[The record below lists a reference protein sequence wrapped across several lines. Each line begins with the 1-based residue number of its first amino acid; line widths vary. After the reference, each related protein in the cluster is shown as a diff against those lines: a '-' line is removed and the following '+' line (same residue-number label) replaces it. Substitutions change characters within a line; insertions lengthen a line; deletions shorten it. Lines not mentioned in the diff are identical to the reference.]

1 MKQDPNVATMV
12 RTRDEVNI
20 DDIKLNQHAVYQVFN
35 EIPLFLGPPEVV
47 EELIRTID
55 VSTSENIENQI
66 KIFQKIKET
75 FDDEDKITIVDVN
88 SAIFIKMGKNLKDT
102 VRTMAYK
109 SCVMLAVL
117 GIFSEK
123 KYLNTWSLD
132 ANEESLKEFIQS
144 YDTFITNSK
153 RGLSA
158 IKPHEETSL
167 ILKDSHSIDT

>member
-109 SCVMLAVL
+109 
-117 GIFSEK
+117 
-123 KYLNTWSLD
+123 
-132 ANEESLKEFIQS
+132 
-144 YDTFITNSK
+144 
-153 RGLSA
+153 
-158 IKPHEETSL
+158 
-167 ILKDSHSIDT
+167 